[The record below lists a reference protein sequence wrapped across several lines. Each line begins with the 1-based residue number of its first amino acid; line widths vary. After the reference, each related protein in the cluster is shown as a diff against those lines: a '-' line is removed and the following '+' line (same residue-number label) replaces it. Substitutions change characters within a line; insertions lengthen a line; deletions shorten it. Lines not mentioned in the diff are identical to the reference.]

1 MATTIG
7 LAAQGSVVRS
17 VHLPMG
23 GDSFSKWR
31 AACAGAGRQSAREWT
46 MAHKFIRQI
55 RSLSSLV

>member
-1 MATTIG
+1 MNIKQFTLLTTCIAT

-31 AACAGAGRQSAREWT
+31 AEWLEPGTAGERRQATFCR
-46 MAHKFIRQI
+46 
-55 RSLSSLV
+55 